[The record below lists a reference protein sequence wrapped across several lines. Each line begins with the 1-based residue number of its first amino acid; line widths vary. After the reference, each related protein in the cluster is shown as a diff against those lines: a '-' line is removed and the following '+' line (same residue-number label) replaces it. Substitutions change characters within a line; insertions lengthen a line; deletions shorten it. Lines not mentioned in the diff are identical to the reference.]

1 MRLHTCYS
9 QTSENVL
16 VEDINEDIEYL
27 FDNNNNNFTST
38 TTTTTSSLPS
48 SISLEDCNLNIKIIK
63 KMFYVLVVVLAVV
76 VIVV

>member
-48 SISLEDCNLNIKIIK
+48 SISLEDCNLNNINNK
-63 KMFYVLVVVLAVV
+63 KNVLCTSSS
-76 VIVV
+76 IGSSSNR